1 MSPAAPAR
9 ARAAVPRKAD
19 RVARDL
25 LAKIVS
31 GDLVVGSLL
40 PREDELAARYQVN
53 RSVIREAIKLLE
65 VHRLVRPVRRRGTEV
80 LSPLSSMSP
89 EVLRAMLSPR
99 AGVVDRR
106 VLAGFLEIRA
116 ALDVQ
121 MTGLAAERRTAADL
135 RAMDSALEAVADALA
150 GADAPAYF
158 AAADALSL
166 AVARAT
172 RNPLFEM
179 LAAWNQMVLAELES
193 VFVMVRA
200 PTEPH
205 RAALAMLVERIRA
218 RDAEGGRRMVAAYHD
233 WATPRLLDA
242 APTRRADAA
251 LEKVMEKLR

>member
-1 MSPAAPAR
+1 
-9 ARAAVPRKAD
+9 
-19 RVARDL
+19 
-25 LAKIVS
+25 
-31 GDLVVGSLL
+31 
-40 PREDELAARYQVN
+40 
-53 RSVIREAIKLLE
+53 
-65 VHRLVRPVRRRGTEV
+65 VRRRGTEV

-135 RAMDSALEAVADALA
+135 RAMDAGLEALADALA
-150 GADAPAYF
+150 AADAPAYF